1 MGYSETAESR
11 FGCLAG
17 CPGGQHQ
24 PPLSHAALTTS
35 AFKRSRQI
43 ANVGRMVQV
52 TDCISY
58 DC

>member
-1 MGYSETAESR
+1 MCYSETAESR

-24 PPLSHAALTTS
+24 PPLSLAAPTTS
-35 AFKRSRQI
+35 AFKRSRQL
-43 ANVGRMVQV
+43 ANVGKMVQV

-58 DC
+58 GC